1 MRTARLPCLLPM
13 ALLASLTFLAACGGH
28 SVRSTT
34 FTPLDQ
40 ETAQIAE
47 AQLLDVGVL
56 TFDPGLDNGDED
68 TLLPE
73 VRKAEGHYLAR
84 QLTETIQSSASWG
97 AVRMIPSTTTVTDV
111 YVEGTI
117 LQSDGETLEI
127 AISVSD
133 TSGAHWYKKTY
144 KEQASKYAYERRRS
158 LQRDPFQGLF
168 NQISNDLLEHRREL
182 KGAAVENLRSLSAL
196 RFARDF
202 SPETYAEHI
211 RANRKGILEIARLP
225 AANDPTMARIQ
236 RMRERDY
243 LYVDTLQEYY
253 GAFAKRMEKPY
264 QTWRAQSY
272 DEVIAARELKRQSVL
287 RTAGGVA
294 AVLAGIAAQTSD
306 NRATRTAGAVG
317 IGTGAMVVKSGLSK
331 RAEAQIHIE
340 ALAELGQ
347 SLEAEIEPQ
356 VIELEDRTIT
366 LTGNVEA
373 QYQQWKELLHQMY
386 VLERGEG

>member
-1 MRTARLPCLLPM
+1 MSVLRSISSLL
-13 ALLASLTFLAACGGH
+13 LLLSLAGCSGLTT
-28 SVRSTT
+28 VKSTT
-34 FTPLDQ
+34 FTPLEQ
-40 ETAQIAE
+40 ETAQLAE
-47 AQLLDVGVL
+47 AQLLDIGVL
-56 TFDPGLDNGDED
+56 SFDPGLDNGDDD

-73 VRKAEGHYLAR
+73 VRKAEGHYLAG
-84 QLTETIQSSASWG
+84 QLTQTIQSSASWG
-97 AVRMIPSTTTVTDV
+97 AVRMIPSTDTVTDV
-111 YVEGTI
+111 YIEGTI
-117 LQSDGETLEI
+117 LHSDGETLEI

-133 TSGAHWYKKTY
+133 TSGARWYKKTY
-144 KEQASKYAYERRRS
+144 REQASKYAYERRRS

-168 NQISNDLLEHRREL
+168 NQISNDLLEYRRKL
-182 KGAAVENLRSLSAL
+182 AGTDVQNLRTLSAL

-202 SPETYAEHI
+202 SPETYSEHI
-211 RANRKGILEIARLP
+211 RANRKDILEVSRLP

-253 GAFAKRMEKPY
+253 GAFSKRMEQPY

-272 DEVIAARELKRQSVL
+272 DEVVAARELKRQSVL
-287 RTAGGVA
+287 RTAGGIA

-317 IGTGAMVVKSGLSK
+317 IGAGAMVVKSGLSK

-366 LTGNVEA
+366 LTGNVDA
-373 QYQQWKELLHQMY
+373 QYQQWKALLLQMY
-386 VLERGEG
+386 QLERGEG